1 MILKVLIVE
10 DEDMIRLGLVNTIDW
25 LGMQCS
31 VVGSAPDGVTGLQMI
46 RDLHPDIVMTDI
58 KMPGMNGI
66 DMLEKAQETCSFYS
80 ILLTSYAEF
89 EYARRAIS
97 LQANEY
103 LLKPLDE
110 EKLRQVID
118 KIHRDALQRR
128 RQDETI
134 TIPEPAAM
142 PALPDGLSS
151 GNPLIDK
158 VLKRIADCSQQRIS
172 IESIAG
178 DLFISPSYLS
188 RRFKQVMGRTFLD
201 VLNLHRVQT
210 ALRMIREGATSVA
223 SISEKTGFSDYKHF
237 CNVFKRYTGMTPRE
251 YIRTAKNNLSPGG
264 ESQNTIPK
272 EKDVT
277 ESQEGPK

>member
-10 DEDMIRLGLVNTIDW
+10 DEDIIRLGLVNTIDW

-31 VVGSAPDGVTGLQMI
+31 VVGSAADGITGLQMI
-46 RDLHPDIVMTDI
+46 LDLHPDIVMTDI

-66 DMLEKAQETCSFYS
+66 DMLEKAQESFSFYS
-80 ILLTSYAEF
+80 VLLTSYAEF
-89 EYARRAIS
+89 EYARRAVS
-97 LQANEY
+97 LQATEY

-110 EKLRQVID
+110 DKLRQVIE

-128 RQDETI
+128 RQEGAVTVPDPVAI
-134 TIPEPAAM
+134 
-142 PALPDGLSS
+142 PALPEGLSS
-151 GNPLIDK
+151 GDPLIDT
-158 VLKRIADCSQQRIS
+158 VLRQIAECSQQRIS

-201 VLNLHRVQT
+201 VLNLHRVQQ

-237 CNVFKRYTGMTPRE
+237 CNVFKRYTGMTPSE
-251 YIRTAKNNLSPGG
+251 FIRMTK
-264 ESQNTIPK
+264 T
-272 EKDVT
+272 
-277 ESQEGPK
+277 